1 MSDVTEVTESLWR
14 SPRVDHGQSDQQAE
28 RLLPRA
34 GFSAAASE
42 ITGWPT
48 YEPTPLRE
56 LRALATELGLGRLWV
71 KDESSR
77 FGLGS
82 FKPLG
87 GAYAV
92 GKVVGGREASEVVVA
107 SATDGNHGRS
117 VAWGASR
124 AKCRCVIYLHVDVNA
139 TREAAIAAL
148 GAEIVR
154 VQGTYD
160 DAVRQCAEDAQRQG
174 WTVVSDTSPQRESG
188 ITLDIMQGYRVLL
201 AESLG
206 QLEGEWPT
214 HVFAQ
219 GGCGGLA
226 AAIRAQLAHERKG
239 RRHPVFVVVEPTR
252 AACLYLSARAAR
264 PTPVRG
270 SLDTA
275 LAGLAVGEVSLPAW
289 DILDR
294 GTDFFQTIEDSR
306 AFEAMRVLGRPHPGD
321 PPIVSGETGAAGL
334 GGVLAAIRQGE
345 RSTLGL
351 DSGCRVLVISTEG
364 DTNPAFYR
372 RILGSEP
379 PHRAAGMG
387 EGVAY
392 DF

>member
-1 MSDVTEVTESLWR
+1 MSHVTEVTESVWR
-14 SPRVDHGQSDQQAE
+14 SPRVDHGQSDQQAAL
-28 RLLPRA
+28 LLPRA

-42 ITGWPT
+42 ITRWPS
-48 YEPTPLRE
+48 YQPTPLRE
-56 LRALATELGLGRLWV
+56 LRALATELGLGCLWV

-92 GKVVGGREASEVVVA
+92 GKVVAGPEASEVVVA

-117 VAWGASR
+117 VAWGAST
-124 AKCRCVIYLHVDVNA
+124 AKCRCVIYLHADVSAN
-139 TREAAIAAL
+139 REAAIAAL

-160 DAVRQCAEDAQRQG
+160 DSVRQCAEDARRQG
-174 WTVVSDTSPQRESG
+174 WTVVSDTSPERESG
-188 ITLDIMQGYRVLL
+188 ITLDIMQGYRVLM
-201 AESLG
+201 AEALG
-206 QLEGEWPT
+206 QLEGDWPT

-226 AAIRAQLAHERKG
+226 AAMRTHLADERRG

-264 PTPVRG
+264 PTSVSGP
-270 SLDTA
+270 LDTA
-275 LAGLAVGEVSLPAW
+275 LAGLAVGEVSRPAW
-289 DILDR
+289 RILDR
-294 GTDFFQTIEDSR
+294 GADFFQAIEDSS
-306 AFEAMRVLGRPHPGD
+306 AFEAMRVLGRPNPGD

-334 GGVLAAIRQGE
+334 GGVLAAIRLGE

-351 DSGCRVLVISTEG
+351 GSDSRVLVISTEG
-364 DTNPAFYR
+364 DTNPSFYQ
-372 RILGSEP
+372 RILGSGP
-379 PHRAAGMG
+379 
-387 EGVAY
+387 EG
-392 DF
+392 

>member
-1 MSDVTEVTESLWR
+1 MTEVTESLWR
-14 SPRVDHGQSDQQAE
+14 SRRVDHGQSDEQAE

-34 GFSAAASE
+34 GFSAAAPE
-42 ITGWPT
+42 ITRWPT
-48 YEPTPLRE
+48 YQPTPLRE
-56 LRALATELGLGRLWV
+56 LCALAAELGLGRLWV

-77 FGLGS
+77 FGQGS

-92 GKVVGGREASEVVVA
+92 GKVVAGRQAAAVVVA

-124 AKCRCVIYLHVDVNA
+124 AKCRCVIYLHADVNA

-160 DAVRQCAEDAQRQG
+160 DAVRQCAEDAKRQG
-174 WTVVSDTSPQRESG
+174 WTVVSDTSPERESG
-188 ITLDIMQGYRVLL
+188 ITLDIMQGYRILV
-201 AESLG
+201 AEALG

-214 HVFAQ
+214 HVFVQ

-226 AAIRAQLAHERKG
+226 AAVRAQLADERRG
-239 RRHPVFVVVEPTR
+239 RRYPVFVVVEPTR
-252 AACLYLSARAAR
+252 APCLYLSARAAR
-264 PTPVRG
+264 PTPVSG
-270 SLDTA
+270 PLDTA

-289 DILDR
+289 RILDR
-294 GTDFFQTIEDSR
+294 GTDFFQAIEDSS
-306 AFEAMRVLGRPHPGD
+306 AFEAMRLLGRPNPGD
-321 PPIVSGETGAAGL
+321 PLIVSGETGAAGL
-334 GGVLAAIRQGE
+334 GGVLAAIRHGE
-345 RSTLGL
+345 RPTIGL
-351 DSGCRVLVISTEG
+351 ESGCRVLVISTEG
-364 DTNPAFYR
+364 DTNPSFYQ

-379 PHRAAGMG
+379 PNAAQ
-387 EGVAY
+387 
-392 DF
+392 

>member
-1 MSDVTEVTESLWR
+1 LVTEVREGLWPSR
-14 SPRVDHGQSDQQAE
+14 RVDHGQSDQQAGL
-28 RLLPRA
+28 LLPRA

-42 ITGWPT
+42 ITRWT
-48 YEPTPLRE
+48 NYEPTPLRE
-56 LRALATELGLGRLWV
+56 LRGLATTLELGRLWV
-71 KDESSR
+71 KDESFR
-77 FGLGS
+77 FGQGS

-92 GKVVGGREASEVVVA
+92 GKVIAGREASEVVVA

-124 AKCRCVIYLHVDVNA
+124 AKCRCVIYLHADVSA
-139 TREAAIAAL
+139 TREEAIAAL

-154 VQGTYD
+154 VRGTYD
-160 DAVRQCAEDAQRQG
+160 DSVRQCADDAERHG
-174 WTVVSDTSPQRESG
+174 WTVVSDTSPKRESG
-188 ITLDIMQGYRVLL
+188 ITLDIMQGYRILVAEAL
-201 AESLG
+201 A

-226 AAIRAQLAHERKG
+226 AAMRAHLADERNG
-239 RRHPVFVVVEPTR
+239 RPHPVFVVVEPTR
-252 AACLYLSARAAR
+252 AACLYLSARAAQ

-270 SLDTA
+270 PLDTA

-289 DILDR
+289 RILDR
-294 GTDFFQTIEDSR
+294 GTDFFQAIEDSS
-306 AFEAMRVLGRPHPGD
+306 AFEAMRLLGRPSPGD
-321 PPIVSGETGAAGL
+321 PLIVSGETGAAGL

-351 DSGCRVLVISTEG
+351 DPGCRVLVISTEG
-364 DTNPAFYR
+364 DTNPSFYQH
-372 RILGSEP
+372 ILGGDP
-379 PHRAAGMG
+379 PHAAQS
-387 EGVAY
+387 VY
-392 DF
+392 